1 MVTNII
7 KHTSNIREP
16 AWSPVANQIV
26 FKDYY
31 ENLYTVETDGEAPKK
46 LINNGGA
53 TQWSPDGSFIYYV
66 SLSGNEIGKINTKTS
81 QSEFIYQAKD
91 ILQFG
96 LSRSGE
102 KIVVT
107 HKDRLVIIESN
118 GSSDRNII
126 DSTSKFKFPNYENL
140 SWSFDDK
147 WLVAV
152 ASIEHSY
159 HILAI
164 NPNTGDKKTIYEN
177 GYKPTCSPVSNL
189 VSFLDDSSK
198 SKNICFW
205 DLSTEQLRKVK
216 INTIFTKSHR
226 VSGNYS
232 WSPNGKLIAFV
243 RQEKILVRYAL
254 CLLSIVDEK
263 IIPVITFDDGMN
275 QETFSKPA
283 WSPDSKKIAVTLSPD
298 FSLHVITL

>member
-1 MVTNII
+1 MAINII

-31 ENLYTVETDGEAPKK
+31 ENLYTVEADGETPKK

-66 SLSGNEIGKINTKTS
+66 SLSGNEIGKINTKTF
-81 QSEFIYQAKD
+81 QSEFIYQAED
-91 ILQFG
+91 IQQFA

-107 HKDRLVIIESN
+107 HKDRLVIMESN
-118 GSSDRNII
+118 GSSVRNVI
-126 DSTSKFKFPNYENL
+126 DSTSKFEFPNYENL
-140 SWSFDDK
+140 SWSFDDN
-147 WLVAV
+147 WLVVV
-152 ASIEHSY
+152 ASIERSY
-159 HILAI
+159 HILVI
-164 NPNTGDKKTIYEN
+164 NPGTGDKKTIYEN
-177 GYKPTCSPVSNL
+177 GHQPTCSPVSSL
-189 VSFLDDSSK
+189 VAFLDNSSK
-198 SKNICFW
+198 SKNINFW

-216 INTIFTKSHR
+216 IDTSFTKSQS
-226 VSGNYS
+226 VYGNYS
-232 WSPNGKLIAFV
+232 WSPNGKFIAFV
-243 RQEKILVRYAL
+243 RREKGYAL
-254 CLLSIVDEK
+254 CLLSVADEK
-263 IIPVITFDDGMN
+263 IIPVIKFDDGMN

-283 WSPDSKKIAVTLSPD
+283 WSPDNKKIAVTLSPD